1 MSKYSLISLGS
12 FFLLISFLLFLN
24 IIYSYYF
31 NFYLNI
37 NGYLPSMIV
46 SLLIGINLIIFR
58 KKYIYNSIYWKI
70 FIVLIGYIFLPIV
83 IALPYYFSIY
93 NISILDS
100 YFEAVSGFTSTG
112 FTIFESVK
120 YLDPSIII
128 WRSTSQ
134 WVGGLYFLFS
144 IIYLIDIFDENLKKS
159 LTNFIS
165 FDSSEFLK
173 QAFKILSIYIF
184 LTFLI
189 FIFLKLINF
198 RNFDAYNFSL
208 TIISSGGFKPID
220 YLNPLLDNDIKILIF
235 SFTLLFSFFSI
246 FLIYNLVFLKKRN
259 LNFFTE
265 DFYLLAFLISI
276 IFLFFIFSGSE
287 NFTSFVFATTSS
299 VSNIGIYFSKFDNN
313 YSLVFLILVIIGGSF
328 FSTSSGL
335 RFFKIYTL
343 LKFSFNEL
351 LSHTK
356 PRQVMINKVIFENKN
371 INYKVINKY
380 FLSIII
386 FILSLTTI
394 SSLLTIQGL
403 ELEQSFKL
411 GILTIMNTV
420 NSSIYGLEELNFQ
433 DFSKYIKIVLILFM
447 IIGRIELVTM
457 LIIIKKFL
465 FKN

>member
-37 NGYLPSMIV
+37 NGYLPSIIV
-46 SLLIGINLIIFR
+46 SLIVGVNLIIFR

-120 YLDPSIII
+120 YIDPSLLI

-184 LTFLI
+184 LTFII

-208 TIISSGGFKPID
+208 TIKS
-220 YLNPLLDNDIKILIF
+220 NPL
-235 SFTLLFSFFSI
+235 
-246 FLIYNLVFLKKRN
+246 
-259 LNFFTE
+259 
-265 DFYLLAFLISI
+265 
-276 IFLFFIFSGSE
+276 
-287 NFTSFVFATTSS
+287 
-299 VSNIGIYFSKFDNN
+299 
-313 YSLVFLILVIIGGSF
+313 
-328 FSTSSGL
+328 
-335 RFFKIYTL
+335 
-343 LKFSFNEL
+343 
-351 LSHTK
+351 
-356 PRQVMINKVIFENKN
+356 
-371 INYKVINKY
+371 
-380 FLSIII
+380 
-386 FILSLTTI
+386 
-394 SSLLTIQGL
+394 
-403 ELEQSFKL
+403 
-411 GILTIMNTV
+411 
-420 NSSIYGLEELNFQ
+420 
-433 DFSKYIKIVLILFM
+433 
-447 IIGRIELVTM
+447 
-457 LIIIKKFL
+457 
-465 FKN
+465 